1 MNKYTIW
8 AFVGLCMC
16 VNCTNNV
23 RSSKKVNVDLEQRIS
38 LDAVTDYLQPDSLV
52 LVSSNE
58 FAIANFD
65 RTIRRGTDIYVLDKM
80 QQAVFKVN
88 TSSRSL
94 QRIINCRGNA
104 QNEYLSITDIAMDAS
119 NNIYVYDSDSRKI
132 NLYNADGK
140 FLRTMHA
147 VCGSSIA
154 LSDDE
159 IVINTNQLE
168 DNQIVV
174 FSLSGELLYQTAP
187 YVEQKQ
193 KYTLDDIGSI
203 VALEDGFLYVTPFD
217 FNIYQADE
225 TGYSP
230 FVLLNCG
237 ESQFDVREMEGLD
250 YLSYQRMLMKNSDKV
265 MSFHHLCAY
274 NNLIFFSTDRSD
286 QLLYD
291 TKKDSVVTISNVEAP
306 YNTLFSS
313 PVSVS
318 RDGQFCVA
326 LSNTNIRDGYLS
338 WFKTNKTKLP
348 QLQPATEAAG
358 NDSFWLLMG
367 HVH

>member
-23 RSSKKVNVDLEQRIS
+23 RSSKKVNVDLEQRIP
-38 LDAVTDYLQPDSLV
+38 LNAVPDYLQPDSLV

-104 QNEYLSITDIAMDAS
+104 QNEYLGITDIAMDES

-358 NDSFWLLMG
+358 NNSFWLLMG